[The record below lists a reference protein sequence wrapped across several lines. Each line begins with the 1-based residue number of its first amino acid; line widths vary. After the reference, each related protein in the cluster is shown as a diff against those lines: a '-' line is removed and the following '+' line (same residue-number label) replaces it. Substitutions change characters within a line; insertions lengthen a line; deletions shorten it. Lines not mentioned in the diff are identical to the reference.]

1 MLDWVECTCRTRGAP
16 VEWLSMTKQPT
27 RMTIEHFSAGAIA
40 HRNDDHVAVFT
51 SAGYTDILVID
62 GGTSVADADYIDPVQ
77 GDVAWFVHAFTSA
90 LGQILAPGRAQQ
102 DCVSAAAEIV
112 LAQFEQA
119 TSDHEAPLYAWPIAA
134 LTWVRI
140 DQRDGA
146 ALASLYSLGDCKSL
160 LYTPGGD
167 CVDLDPF
174 VNPQD
179 AVLQTEIASLRA
191 AGVTDP
197 EQRRERMLP
206 MLRARREF
214 QNTAPQPAI
223 LCLRPNGAFKP
234 RVRSVELHT
243 GARLLIM
250 TDGFYRLVDP
260 YGLYADAGLVD
271 ACLERGL
278 GAMLD
283 ELRTHEAC
291 VGGTGARAV
300 KAADD
305 ASAVIWSA
313 A

>member
-1 MLDWVECTCRTRGAP
+1 MQGAP
-16 VEWLSMTKQPT
+16 VEWLSMTKQPLRT
-27 RMTIEHFSAGAIA
+27 SIEHLSAGATA

-51 SAGYTDILVID
+51 CAGTTDILVID
-62 GGTSVADADYIDPVQ
+62 GGTSVADTDYVDPVQ

-90 LGQILAPGRAQQ
+90 LGRVLAPGRKQQ
-102 DCVSAAAEIV
+102 DCVIAAVEIV

-119 TSDHEAPLYAWPIAA
+119 TEKRAAPLYAWPIAA
-134 LTWVRI
+134 LTWLRM
-140 DQRDGA
+140 DPRGGA
-146 ALASLYSLGDCKSL
+146 TQASLYSLGDCKSL
-160 LYTPGGD
+160 LYTPGGE
-167 CVDLDPF
+167 CIDLDPF

-179 AVLQTEIASLRA
+179 AVLQTAIASLRA
-191 AGVTDP
+191 AGITDP

-234 RVRSVELHT
+234 RLRDVELQT

-260 YGLYADAGLVD
+260 YGLYSDAGLVD

-278 GAMLD
+278 GTMLD
-283 ELRTHEAC
+283 ELRTHEAR
-291 VGGTGARAV
+291 VGGTAARAV

-305 ASAVIWSA
+305 ASAVIWA
-313 A
+313 AA